1 VVLTDGTG
9 STISDDV
16 TAERP
21 ATVSNL
27 TPGTN
32 YTVKVRTDCGDGNY
46 SAYVTANFRTLG
58 GEGIEDVDGISCRIF
73 PNPATSS
80 TTISVSGVN
89 GMVRIAVVDM
99 NGRTVA
105 TETLECSADCEK
117 TMEVDKLAQ
126 GAYFVRITADNTNM
140 VRKLIVR

>member
-1 VVLTDGTG
+1 
-9 STISDDV
+9 
-16 TAERP
+16 
-21 ATVSNL
+21 
-27 TPGTN
+27 
-32 YTVKVRTDCGDGNY
+32 VRTDCGDGNY

>member
-1 VVLTDGTG
+1 MT
-9 STISDDV
+9 
-16 TAERP
+16 
-21 ATVSNL
+21 
-27 TPGTN
+27 
-32 YTVKVRTDCGDGNY
+32 
-46 SAYVTANFRTLG
+46 
-58 GEGIEDVDGISCRIF
+58 
-73 PNPATSS
+73 
-80 TTISVSGVN
+80 GVN